1 MRSGKGTWKGVPPN
15 DRVQAVIDI
24 VSLLA
29 DKQLQLEVYACV
41 IEKKLFSPDN
51 ILTRSFDEVASC
63 FDGDLKTLYKKK
75 NPQTRLSHPRQNQ
88 LRGENPNTVLC
99 VQARGAP
106 RWTTPQLC

>member
-1 MRSGKGTWKGVPPN
+1 MRSGNGTWKGVPPN

-51 ILTRSFDEVASC
+51 ILTRSFEEVASC

-75 NPQTRLSHPRQNQ
+75 NRMRRLRPIDFTIS
-88 LRGENPNTVLC
+88 
-99 VQARGAP
+99 ARGKATSGP
-106 RWTTPQLC
+106 DVSSPDSI